1 MEQTYAVKPVLG
13 NYYKEPQKSSPIPFH
28 LISDLIRSLE
38 EDHYVS
44 DTGNVVFYQT
54 DPELHRSSWNKNI
67 YWSICSMLKG

>member
-1 MEQTYAVKPVLG
+1 MEQTCAVKPVLG

-28 LISDLIRSLE
+28 LIRDLIRSLE

-54 DPELHRSSWNKNI
+54 DAELQRSSWNKNV
-67 YWSICSMLKG
+67 YWAICSMLKG